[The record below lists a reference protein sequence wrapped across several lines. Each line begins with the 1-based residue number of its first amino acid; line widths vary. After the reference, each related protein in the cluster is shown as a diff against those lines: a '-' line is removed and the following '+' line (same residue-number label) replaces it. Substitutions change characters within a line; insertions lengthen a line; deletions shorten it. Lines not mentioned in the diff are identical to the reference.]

1 MANFENIQDALENQ
15 QEKDT
20 VNVELITLSGVKTIE
35 VEEGMTIKE
44 FKEMNGLIDV
54 KIVNDDGDVLTN
66 NDIIDEDTQ
75 LFISTPKKNG

>member
-1 MANFENIQDALENQ
+1 MGNFEDIQNALENE

-20 VNVELITLSGVKTIE
+20 VSVELVTLSGVKTIE

-44 FKEMNGLIDV
+44 FKKMNGLTDV
-54 KIVNDDGDVLTN
+54 KIVDADGDVLTN
-66 NDIIDEDTQ
+66 NDVIDFDTQ